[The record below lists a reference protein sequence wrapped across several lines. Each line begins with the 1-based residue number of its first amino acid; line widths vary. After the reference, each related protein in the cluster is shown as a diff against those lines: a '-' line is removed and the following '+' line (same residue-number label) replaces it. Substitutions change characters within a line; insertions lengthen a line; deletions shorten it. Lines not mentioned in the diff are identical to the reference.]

1 MEMVKWNKRYNSLDV
16 NSRTTKRI
24 GDKTMKRTKEEI
36 EKLQRYMNRIFPY
49 YYRDNSI
56 REGIKSVVNAIPK

>member
-1 MEMVKWNKRYNSLDV
+1 M
-16 NSRTTKRI
+16 T
-24 GDKTMKRTKEEI
+24 RTKEEI

-56 REGIKSVVNAIPK
+56 REGIKSIVNAIPK

>member
-1 MEMVKWNKRYNSLDV
+1 
-16 NSRTTKRI
+16 
-24 GDKTMKRTKEEI
+24 MKRTKEEI

-56 REGIKSVVNAIPK
+56 REGIKSIVNAIPKWIYFISYRKVPEILKE

>member
-1 MEMVKWNKRYNSLDV
+1 
-16 NSRTTKRI
+16 
-24 GDKTMKRTKEEI
+24 MKRTKEEI

-56 REGIKSVVNAIPK
+56 REGIKNIVNAIPK